1 MRRQSWRGLIRFGV
15 DELGV
20 NVPCV
25 WASCVLVVNI
35 VEIWGKAPIIPVSS
49 CLCGGVRQRY
59 WSIGP
64 VRIFTV
70 INQKGGCGKTTS
82 AINLAS
88 AFAKAGC
95 RTLLVDLDPQSHCA
109 AGLGIPEERL
119 DLDVSDALRMP
130 TDQELNRD
138 RLIWHVGR
146 NLDLLPSRMK
156 LAGIEAAQG
165 GLADQKDKTLRLR
178 SVLHRLGRMDESGGS
193 DQQSPAGAVYE
204 PGAQSKRYDV
214 CVIDC
219 PPSIGLLSY
228 NAIAAGRE
236 VIIPVETSF
245 FSLRGAAKQVQT
257 ARSIARRIG
266 MRIHPRLLA
275 TMHDPNQPLA
285 RDLLDDLR
293 DRFGAGMI
301 PVVVRY
307 DHALKEAAS
316 FGQPIDEYAP
326 DSMGAE
332 DYRSVC
338 EWLVEH
344 ANIDRPEPGEET
356 DGLSAIPGS
365 VMTPA
370 IAPAMTLASAAIEV
384 ASSNL
389 GSPLSRAQELAMR
402 ARTMQQEKP
411 VSGDGQVGVQVASAA
426 TESQAVVM
434 KRSMMPHRP
443 VAIELVDDRVVGPGK
458 SAGVDVTKVKHLFGI
473 RRSSKGVLFVQPR
486 SIGQRIEIAG
496 DFNGWKPE
504 VTIMTSNEALGVFEK
519 HLELGKGVYAYK
531 LVIDGQW
538 CLDPYNPDRIDNGLG
553 GRNNIVRI
561 D

>member
-1 MRRQSWRGLIRFGV
+1 MRV
-15 DELGV
+15 
-20 NVPCV
+20 
-25 WASCVLVVNI
+25 
-35 VEIWGKAPIIPVSS
+35 
-49 CLCGGVRQRY
+49 
-59 WSIGP
+59 
-64 VRIFTV
+64 FTV

-88 AFAKAGC
+88 AFAKTGC

-109 AGLGIPEERL
+109 AGLGIPEDRL
-119 DLDVSDALRMP
+119 DLDVSDALRAP
-130 TDQELNRD
+130 VDQELNHS
-138 RLIWHVGR
+138 RLVWHVSR

-165 GLADQKDKTLRLR
+165 GLADQKDKALRLR
-178 SVLHRLGRMDESGGS
+178 SVLQRLSKIDEPAKSSSS
-193 DQQSPAGAVYE
+193 DTNKSDPNKDEVFE
-204 PGAQSKRYDV
+204 PGTTPQRYDV

-257 ARSIARRIG
+257 SRSIARKIG

-275 TMHDPNQPLA
+275 TMHDPEQPLA

-316 FGQPIDEYAP
+316 FGQPIDEYAK

-332 DYRSVC
+332 DYRSLC
-338 EWLVEH
+338 EWLIDHV
-344 ANIDRPEPGEET
+344 NIDRPEPSEEI
-356 DGLSAIPGS
+356 DVLSTAGQSTQNRP
-365 VMTPA
+365 
-370 IAPAMTLASAAIEV
+370 MTLASAAIEI
-384 ASSNL
+384 ASSNK

-402 ARTMQQEKP
+402 ARSMQQQQQAQAAGTPVGSSQSKQTQSATAVEPKP
-411 VSGDGQVGVQVASAA
+411 V
-426 TESQAVVM
+426 M
-434 KRSMMPHRP
+434 LKRSMMPHRP
-443 VAIELVDDRVVGPGK
+443 VAIELVDDRVVTPNRT
-458 SAGVDVTKVKHLFGI
+458 AGVDITKVKHLFGI
-473 RRSSKGVLFVQPR
+473 RKSSKGVLFVQPKSLGR
-486 SIGQRIEIAG
+486 KIEIAG

-504 VTIMTSNEALGVFEK
+504 QTTMTCNDALGVYEK
-519 HLELGKGVYAYK
+519 HLELPKGKYSYK

-553 GRNNIVRI
+553 GRNNMIRI

>member
-1 MRRQSWRGLIRFGV
+1 MRV
-15 DELGV
+15 
-20 NVPCV
+20 
-25 WASCVLVVNI
+25 
-35 VEIWGKAPIIPVSS
+35 
-49 CLCGGVRQRY
+49 
-59 WSIGP
+59 
-64 VRIFTV
+64 FTV
-70 INQKGGCGKTTS
+70 INQKGGCGKTTT
-82 AINLAS
+82 AINLSS
-88 AFAKAGC
+88 AFAHAGC

-119 DLDVSDALRMP
+119 DLDVSDALRAP
-130 TDQELNRD
+130 VDQVLNRE

-165 GLADQKDKTLRLR
+165 GLADQENKELRLR
-178 SVLHRLGRMDESGGS
+178 SVLNRLSRNAEKVNDTDDPTNPPSL
-193 DQQSPAGAVYE
+193 
-204 PGAQSKRYDV
+204 YDV

-257 ARSIARRIG
+257 SRSIARRIG
-266 MRIHPRLLA
+266 MRIQPRLLA

-316 FGQPIDEYAP
+316 FGQPINEYSP
-326 DSMGAE
+326 ESMGSE

-344 ANIDRPEPGEET
+344 AQIDRPEPEDEHVHNTGT
-356 DGLSAIPGS
+356 IRRP
-365 VMTPA
+365 T
-370 IAPAMTLASAAIEV
+370 TLASASIEI
-384 ASSNL
+384 ASSNKGESL
-389 GSPLSRAQELAMR
+389 TRAQELAIR
-402 ARTMQQEKP
+402 ARVMQQ
-411 VSGDGQVGVQVASAA
+411 QAASTKQG
-426 TESQAVVM
+426 TESSVESGGVAALEKTETVLM
-434 KRSMMPHRP
+434 KRSLMPHRP
-443 VAIELVDDRVVGPGK
+443 IAIELVDDRVVKP
-458 SAGVDVTKVKHLFGI
+458 AGVDITRVRHLFGI
-473 RRSSKGVLFVQPR
+473 RKSSKGILFVQPA
-486 SIGQRIEIAG
+486 SVGQRVEVAG

-504 VTIMTSNEALGVFEK
+504 KTKMTLNEALGVHEK
-519 HLELGKGVYAYK
+519 HVELPKGVYSYK

-538 CLDPYNPDRIDNGLG
+538 INDPYNSAKIDNGLG
-553 GRNNIVRI
+553 GFNNMIAI

>member
-1 MRRQSWRGLIRFGV
+1 MRV
-15 DELGV
+15 
-20 NVPCV
+20 
-25 WASCVLVVNI
+25 
-35 VEIWGKAPIIPVSS
+35 
-49 CLCGGVRQRY
+49 
-59 WSIGP
+59 
-64 VRIFTV
+64 FTV

-88 AFAKAGC
+88 AFAKTGC

-109 AGLGIPEERL
+109 AGLGIPEDRL
-119 DLDVSDALRMP
+119 DLDVSDALRAP
-130 TDQELNRD
+130 VCEELNHS
-138 RLIWHVGR
+138 RLVWHVSR

-165 GLADQKDKTLRLR
+165 GLADQNDKALRLR
-178 SVLHRLGRMDESGGS
+178 SVLSRLSKIDEPVKAQNQSGG
-193 DQQSPAGAVYE
+193 DGMYE
-204 PGAQSKRYDV
+204 PGTDPERYDV

-257 ARSIARRIG
+257 TRSIARRIG

-275 TMHDPNQPLA
+275 TMHNPDQPLA

-326 DSMGAE
+326 EAMGTE

-344 ANIDRPEPGEET
+344 VNIDRPEPNEEV
-356 DGLSAIPGS
+356 DVLSSSLPKP
-365 VMTPA
+365 VV
-370 IAPAMTLASAAIEV
+370 TLASAAIEV
-384 ASSNL
+384 ASSNK

-402 ARTMQQEKP
+402 ARSMQQAQAIGKSAGTATLHQTKTQTAAVIESKP
-411 VSGDGQVGVQVASAA
+411 VVL
-426 TESQAVVM
+426 

-443 VAIELVDDRVVGPGK
+443 VAIELVDDRVVEPGK
-458 SAGVDVTKVKHLFGI
+458 APGVDITKVKHLFGI

-486 SIGQRIEIAG
+486 SIGRRIEIAG

-504 VTIMTSNEALGVFEK
+504 QTTMMSNDALGVFEK
-519 HLELGKGVYAYK
+519 HLELTKGVYAYK

-538 CLDPYNPDRIDNGLG
+538 CLDPYNPDRINNGLG

>member
-1 MRRQSWRGLIRFGV
+1 MRV
-15 DELGV
+15 
-20 NVPCV
+20 
-25 WASCVLVVNI
+25 
-35 VEIWGKAPIIPVSS
+35 
-49 CLCGGVRQRY
+49 
-59 WSIGP
+59 
-64 VRIFTV
+64 FTV

-119 DLDVSDALRMP
+119 DLDVSDALRMA

-178 SVLHRLGRMDESGGS
+178 SVLERIARVGDGVDQADEAGVMDASGG
-193 DQQSPAGAVYE
+193 E
-204 PGAQSKRYDV
+204 PKRYDV

-344 ANIDRPEPGEET
+344 ANIDRPEPGEEPA
-356 DGLSAIPGS
+356 GALECPGS
-365 VMTPA
+365 VV
-370 IAPAMTLASAAIEV
+370 TLASASIEV
-384 ASSNL
+384 ARANL

-402 ARTMQQEKP
+402 ARTMQQEKQGQAAGG
-411 VSGDGQVGVQVASAA
+411 VGVHDGQMPSAVI
-426 TESQAVVM
+426 ESKPVVM

-443 VAIELVDDRVVGPGK
+443 VAIELVDDRVVEPGQ
-458 SAGVDVTKVKHLFGI
+458 SVGVDATKVKHLFGV

-496 DFNGWKPE
+496 DFNNWKPQAT
-504 VTIMTSNEALGVFEK
+504 VMTRNDALGVFEK
-519 HLELGKGVYAYK
+519 HLELGQGVYAYK

>member
-1 MRRQSWRGLIRFGV
+1 
-15 DELGV
+15 
-20 NVPCV
+20 
-25 WASCVLVVNI
+25 
-35 VEIWGKAPIIPVSS
+35 
-49 CLCGGVRQRY
+49 VRT
-59 WSIGP
+59 
-64 VRIFTV
+64 FTV

-88 AFAKAGC
+88 AFARSGC

-109 AGLGIPEERL
+109 AGLGVPEDRL
-119 DLDVSDALRMP
+119 DLDVSDALRAP
-130 TDQELNRD
+130 VDQVLNKE

-165 GLADQKDKTLRLR
+165 GLADQENKALRLR
-178 SVLHRLGRMDESGGS
+178 SVLHRLSKNDGAAEKATDSGCE
-193 DQQSPAGAVYE
+193 AIFE
-204 PGAQSKRYDV
+204 PGAQGCLYDA

-257 ARSIARRIG
+257 ARSIARRLG
-266 MRIHPRLLA
+266 MRIHPRLMA

-344 ANIDRPEPGEET
+344 ANIDRPEPDEEH
-356 DGLSAIPGS
+356 DALSSPS
-365 VMTPA
+365 RKTEV
-370 IAPAMTLASAAIEV
+370 TLASAAVEV
-384 ASSNL
+384 AGANR
-389 GSPLSRAQELAMR
+389 GTPLSRAQELAMR
-402 ARTMQQEKP
+402 ARTMQQRVQEARQKSGAAIEQRDDGGVGTMIESKP
-411 VSGDGQVGVQVASAA
+411 VAL
-426 TESQAVVM
+426 
-434 KRSMMPHRP
+434 KRSLMPHRP
-443 VAIELVDDRVVGPGK
+443 VAIELVDDRVISPAK
-458 SAGVDVTKVKHLFGI
+458 KTGVDFTRVKHLFGI
-473 RRSSKGVLFVQPR
+473 RKSSTGVLFVQPK
-486 SIGQRIEIAG
+486 SIGKRIEIAG
-496 DFNGWKPE
+496 SFNAWKPE
-504 VTIMTSNEALGVFEK
+504 QTAMISNEALGVFEK
-519 HLELGKGVYAYK
+519 HVALSKGVYEYK

-538 CLDPYNPDRIDNGLG
+538 VLDPYNPDRMENGLG
-553 GRNNIVRI
+553 GRNNIIRI

>member
-1 MRRQSWRGLIRFGV
+1 MRV
-15 DELGV
+15 
-20 NVPCV
+20 
-25 WASCVLVVNI
+25 
-35 VEIWGKAPIIPVSS
+35 
-49 CLCGGVRQRY
+49 
-59 WSIGP
+59 
-64 VRIFTV
+64 FTV

-88 AFAKAGC
+88 AFAKTGC

-109 AGLGIPEERL
+109 AGLGIPEDRL
-119 DLDVSDALRMP
+119 DLDVSDALRAP
-130 TDQELNRD
+130 IDQELNHD
-138 RLIWHVGR
+138 RLVWHVSR

-165 GLADQKDKTLRLR
+165 GLADQKDKVLRLR
-178 SVLHRLGRMDESGGS
+178 SVLQRLSKIDASGKSTQSTKNADGS
-193 DQQSPAGAVYE
+193 DAMFE
-204 PGAQSKRYDV
+204 PGKNPERYDV
-214 CVIDC
+214 CIIDC

-266 MRIHPRLLA
+266 MRTHPRLMA

-338 EWLVEH
+338 EWLIEH
-344 ANIDRPEPGEET
+344 ANIDRPEPGEEI
-356 DGLSAIPGS
+356 DALSSDLPKP
-365 VMTPA
+365 VK
-370 IAPAMTLASAAIEV
+370 TLASAAIEV
-384 ASSNL
+384 ASSNR

-402 ARTMQQEKP
+402 ARSMQQAQMLDTSSATSSASKTKQEPVQSQGQTATAVESKP
-411 VSGDGQVGVQVASAA
+411 V
-426 TESQAVVM
+426 TL

-443 VAIELVDDRVVGPGK
+443 VAIELVDSRVVTPKK
-458 SAGVDVTKVKHLFGI
+458 SPAVDITKVKHLFGI
-473 RRSSKGVLFVQPR
+473 RRSSKGVLFVQPKSMGR
-486 SIGQRIEIAG
+486 LIEIAG

-504 VTIMTSNEALGVFEK
+504 QTLMSCNDALGVHEK
-519 HLELGKGVYAYK
+519 HVALPKGVYAYK

-538 CLDPYNPDRIDNGLG
+538 CLDPYNPDRLDNGLG
-553 GRNNIVRI
+553 GRNNMIRI

>member
-1 MRRQSWRGLIRFGV
+1 MRV
-15 DELGV
+15 
-20 NVPCV
+20 
-25 WASCVLVVNI
+25 
-35 VEIWGKAPIIPVSS
+35 
-49 CLCGGVRQRY
+49 
-59 WSIGP
+59 
-64 VRIFTV
+64 FTV

-88 AFAKAGC
+88 AFAKSGC

-109 AGLGIPEERL
+109 AGLGIPEDRL
-119 DLDVSDALRMP
+119 DLDVSDALRAP
-130 TDQELNRD
+130 VDQELNHS
-138 RLIWHVGR
+138 RLVWHVSR

-165 GLADQKDKTLRLR
+165 GLADQKDKALRLR
-178 SVLHRLGRMDESGGS
+178 SVLQRLSKLDETSKAAA
-193 DQQSPAGAVYE
+193 DRKDADGADERFE
-204 PGAQSKRYDV
+204 PGAERKRYDV

-245 FSLRGAAKQVQT
+245 FSLRGASKQVQT

-316 FGQPIDEYAP
+316 FGQPVDEYSP
-326 DSMGAE
+326 ESMGAE
-332 DYRSVC
+332 DYRSLC

-344 ANIDRPEPGEET
+344 ANIDRPEPGDEADGIV
-356 DGLSAIPGS
+356 DGL
-365 VMTPA
+365 PA
-370 IAPAMTLASAAIEV
+370 PVVTLASAAVEV
-384 ASSNL
+384 ASCNQ

-402 ARTMQQEKP
+402 ARTMQQAAANKSTGGVAVGGGAGVALQTKP
-411 VSGDGQVGVQVASAA
+411 AA
-426 TESQAVVM
+426 L

-443 VAIELVDDRVVGPGK
+443 VAIELVDSRVVTP
-458 SAGVDVTKVKHLFGI
+458 SRSPAVDVTKVKHLFGV
-473 RRSSKGVLFVQPR
+473 RQSTKGVLFVQPKSLGR
-486 SIGQRIEIAG
+486 LIEVAG

-504 VTIMTSNEALGVFEK
+504 RTQMVSNDALGVYEK
-519 HLELGKGVYAYK
+519 HMELPAGRYAYK

-538 CLDPYNPDRIDNGLG
+538 CLDPYNPDRVDNGLG
-553 GRNNIVRI
+553 GRNNIIRV

>member
-1 MRRQSWRGLIRFGV
+1 MRV
-15 DELGV
+15 
-20 NVPCV
+20 
-25 WASCVLVVNI
+25 
-35 VEIWGKAPIIPVSS
+35 
-49 CLCGGVRQRY
+49 
-59 WSIGP
+59 
-64 VRIFTV
+64 FTV

-88 AFAKAGC
+88 AFAKTGC

-109 AGLGIPEERL
+109 AGLGIPEDRL
-119 DLDVSDALRMP
+119 DLDVSDALRAP
-130 TDQELNRD
+130 VDQELNHD
-138 RLIWHVGR
+138 RLVWHVSR

-165 GLADQKDKTLRLR
+165 GLADQKDKVLRLR
-178 SVLHRLGRMDESGGS
+178 SVLQRLSKIDAPSKPAPTTKNADGS
-193 DQQSPAGAVYE
+193 EAMFE
-204 PGAQSKRYDV
+204 PGKAPERYDV
-214 CVIDC
+214 CIIDC

-266 MRIHPRLLA
+266 MRTHPRLMA

-338 EWLVEH
+338 EWLIEH
-344 ANIDRPEPGEET
+344 ANIERPEPNEEMDALST
-356 DGLSAIPGS
+356 GLPK
-365 VMTPA
+365 PA
-370 IAPAMTLASAAIEV
+370 KTLASAAIEV
-384 ASSNL
+384 ASSNR

-402 ARTMQQEKP
+402 ARSMQQAQIIASKAKKTVQEPARVETQVVTESETQTITESKP
-411 VSGDGQVGVQVASAA
+411 V
-426 TESQAVVM
+426 M
-434 KRSMMPHRP
+434 LKRSMMPHRP
-443 VAIELVDDRVVGPGK
+443 VAIELVDSRVVTPGK
-458 SAGVDVTKVKHLFGI
+458 SPAVDITKVKHLFGI
-473 RRSSKGVLFVQPR
+473 RRSSKGVLFVQPKSMGR
-486 SIGQRIEIAG
+486 RIEIAG

-504 VTIMTSNEALGVFEK
+504 QTEMSCNDALGVHEK
-519 HLELGKGVYAYK
+519 HVDLPKGVYSYK

-538 CLDPYNPDRIDNGLG
+538 CLDPYNPDRLDNGLG
-553 GRNNIVRI
+553 GRNNLIRI

>member
-1 MRRQSWRGLIRFGV
+1 MRV
-15 DELGV
+15 
-20 NVPCV
+20 
-25 WASCVLVVNI
+25 
-35 VEIWGKAPIIPVSS
+35 
-49 CLCGGVRQRY
+49 
-59 WSIGP
+59 
-64 VRIFTV
+64 FTV

-88 AFAKAGC
+88 AFAKSGC

-109 AGLGIPEERL
+109 AGLGIPEDRL
-119 DLDVSDALRMP
+119 DLDVSDALRAP
-130 TDQELNRD
+130 VDQELNHE
-138 RLIWHVGR
+138 RLVWHVSR

-165 GLADQKDKTLRLR
+165 GLADQKDKALRLR
-178 SVLHRLGRMDESGGS
+178 SVLARLSKIDTPAKPAQSTQNENGS
-193 DQQSPAGAVYE
+193 DEMFE
-204 PGAQSKRYDV
+204 PGKKPERYDV
-214 CVIDC
+214 CIIDC

-266 MRIHPRLLA
+266 MRTHPRLMA

-338 EWLVEH
+338 EWLIEH
-344 ANIDRPEPGEET
+344 ANIERPEPNEET
-356 DGLSAIPGS
+356 DALSSGLPKP
-365 VMTPA
+365 VK
-370 IAPAMTLASAAIEV
+370 TLASAAIEI
-384 ASSNL
+384 ASSNK

-402 ARTMQQEKP
+402 ARSMQQAQAVAARTSTQPAAQSATAVKSKP
-411 VSGDGQVGVQVASAA
+411 V
-426 TESQAVVM
+426 M
-434 KRSMMPHRP
+434 LKRSMMPHRP
-443 VAIELVDDRVVGPGK
+443 VAIELVDSRVVTPSK
-458 SAGVDVTKVKHLFGI
+458 PAVNITKVKHLFGI
-473 RRSSKGVLFVQPR
+473 RRSSKGILFVQPL
-486 SIGQRIEIAG
+486 SIGRKIEIAG
-496 DFNGWKPE
+496 DFNNWKPQQ
-504 VTIMTSNEALGVFEK
+504 TSMTSNDALGVHEK
-519 HLELGKGVYAYK
+519 HVELPKGVYSYK

-538 CLDPYNPDRIDNGLG
+538 CLDPYNPDRTDNGLG
-553 GRNNIVRI
+553 GRNNTIRI

>member
-1 MRRQSWRGLIRFGV
+1 MLFGQGHRSN
-15 DELGV
+15 E
-20 NVPCV
+20 
-25 WASCVLVVNI
+25 S
-35 VEIWGKAPIIPVSS
+35 
-49 CLCGGVRQRY
+49 VRT
-59 WSIGP
+59 
-64 VRIFTV
+64 FTV

-82 AINLAS
+82 AINLAA
-88 AFAKAGC
+88 AFARSGC

-119 DLDVSDALRMP
+119 DLDVSDALRAP
-130 TDQELNRD
+130 IDQKLNRE
-138 RLIWHVGR
+138 RLIWHVSR
-146 NLDLLPSRMK
+146 NLDLLPSKMK
-156 LAGIEAAQG
+156 LAGIEAANG
-165 GLADQKDKTLRLR
+165 GLADQENKAVRLR
-178 SVLHRLGRMDESGGS
+178 SVLARLSRPDDAQIVPTPQPVAD
-193 DQQSPAGAVYE
+193 DQEPEQFE
-204 PGAQSKRYDV
+204 PGTEPKLYDV

-326 DSMGAE
+326 ESMGAE
-332 DYRSVC
+332 DYRSLC

-344 ANIDRPEPGEET
+344 AHIHRPEPEDLAT
-356 DGLSAIPGS
+356 NSAPLPP
-365 VMTPA
+365 PA
-370 IAPAMTLASAAIEV
+370 PTLASATIEV
-384 ASSNL
+384 VSSNQ
-389 GSPLSRAQELAMR
+389 GAPLSRAQELAVR
-402 ARTMQQEKP
+402 ARTMQQSQQSQQHTSVQSASTSVLDTDTKPTESKP
-411 VSGDGQVGVQVASAA
+411 VPLR
-426 TESQAVVM
+426 
-434 KRSMMPHRP
+434 RSMMPHRP
-443 VAIELVDDRVVGPGK
+443 VAVELVDDRVAKPG
-458 SAGVDVTKVKHLFGI
+458 VNVTKVKHLFGI
-473 RRSSKGVLFVQPR
+473 RKSSQGVLFVQPK
-486 SIGQRIEIAG
+486 SIGKRIEIAG
-496 DFNGWKPE
+496 DFNNWKPE
-504 VTIMTSNEALGVFEK
+504 QTQMTCNEALGVYEK
-519 HLELGKGVYAYK
+519 HVKLPKGNYAYK

-538 CLDPYNPDRIDNGLG
+538 CNDPYNPDSKSNGLG
-553 GRNNIVRI
+553 GHNNMIRI

>member
-1 MRRQSWRGLIRFGV
+1 LVG
-15 DELGV
+15 DELQ
-20 NVPCV
+20 
-25 WASCVLVVNI
+25 
-35 VEIWGKAPIIPVSS
+35 
-49 CLCGGVRQRY
+49 VRT
-59 WSIGP
+59 
-64 VRIFTV
+64 FTV

-82 AINLAS
+82 AINLAA

-109 AGLGIPEERL
+109 AGLGVPEDRL
-119 DLDVSDALRMP
+119 DQDVSDALRAP
-130 TDQELNRD
+130 VDQKLNRD

-165 GLADQKDKTLRLR
+165 GLADQENKALRLR
-178 SVLHRLGRMDESGGS
+178 SVLARLSRDDARSTSIEPEDKQFEDDQMGGVADELSE
-193 DQQSPAGAVYE
+193 QLKQSSNHQLYGQAR
-204 PGAQSKRYDV
+204 RYDV
-214 CVIDC
+214 CLIDC

-266 MRIHPRLLA
+266 MRTHPRLLA
-275 TMHDPNQPLA
+275 TMHDPSQPLA

-316 FGQPIDEYAP
+316 FGQSIEEYDP
-326 DSMGAE
+326 ESMGAE

-344 ANIDRPEPGEET
+344 VNIDRQEPEVLATNERMG
-356 DGLSAIPGS
+356 GRG
-365 VMTPA
+365 VQG
-370 IAPAMTLASAAIEV
+370 APTLAQVSVEPK
-384 ASSNL
+384 
-389 GSPLSRAQELAMR
+389 GGGGLSRAQELAMR
-402 ARTMQQEKP
+402 ARTMQQSQLSTKAETQNQTAP
-411 VSGDGQVGVQVASAA
+411 LETVAG
-426 TESQAVVM
+426 QAVLDDGADAIGCEQKTVSIPV
-434 KRSMMPHRP
+434 KRSLMPHRP
-443 VAIELVDDRVVGPGK
+443 VAIELVVDSDPSVEQV
-458 SAGVDVTKVKHLFGI
+458 STASHADVTRVKHLFGI
-473 RRSSKGVLFVQPR
+473 RKSSTGVLFVQPMSVGR
-486 SIGQRIEIAG
+486 RIEIAG
-496 DFNGWKPE
+496 DFNDWDPTLG
-504 VTIMTSNEALGVFEK
+504 VMTRNEAIGVFEK
-519 HLELGKGVYAYK
+519 HIKLPAGEYEYK

-538 CLDPYNPDRIDNGLG
+538 CLDPHNPEFTKNGMG
-553 GRNNIVRI
+553 GRNNLIRVE
-561 D
+561 